1 MAKKATK
8 KKRGAA
14 EAVPL
19 SNDMFDEVAKF
30 HNDNAL
36 QFDHD
41 IDESEEDA
49 DSDLDDD
56 AMDESSDSDAD
67 LDAGGQLG
75 KSAFQ
80 TISW

>member
-49 DSDLDDD
+49 DRARQKCVPNDILV
-56 AMDESSDSDAD
+56 
-67 LDAGGQLG
+67 
-75 KSAFQ
+75 KR
-80 TISW
+80 